1 MSDLYPT
8 ADDYAS
14 VERAGRLLHQQGWS
28 RVFTPNEMTNG
39 WAGLIGQVEEGYR
52 LCVDEYTNDL
62 ACRDWL
68 AQAGRLFSER
78 VRAARQ
84 PELTALDERFLV
96 ATVDDGGA
104 ALSHYYR
111 VERKDGWWWHRR
123 PRILV
128 GEFAED
134 LRRAGIT

>member
-1 MSDLYPT
+1 MSDLELT

-14 VERAGRLLHQQGWS
+14 VEHADRLLHQQGWR
-28 RVFTPNEMTNG
+28 RVLTPNEMTDA
-39 WAGLIGQVEEGYR
+39 WAQLIDQVAEGYHM
-52 LCVDEYTNDL
+52 CVDEYTNDL
-62 ACRDWL
+62 SCRDWL
-68 AQAGRLFSER
+68 AHAWLLFTQR

-84 PELTALDERFLV
+84 PALAALDERFRAV
-96 ATVDDGGA
+96 TVDDGGA

-111 VERKDGWWWHRR
+111 VERKDGWWWRRR

-134 LRRAGIT
+134 LRRVGIV